1 MPRRA
6 PGTLLSVR
14 GLTVE
19 LGGVRPVDGVD
30 LTLSAGQTLALVG
43 ESGSGK
49 SLTAR
54 ALLNLLPSG
63 ARLQGSVRFEGDELI
78 GADPGRWRRL
88 RGTQIGLVFQD
99 PKTALDPVYTV
110 GQQLLET
117 WAAHDR
123 HPKKERRDR
132 AIALLAQVGIAAPER
147 RIDDYPH
154 QLSGGMRQRVSIALA
169 LMLEP
174 KLMICDEPTSALD
187 VTVQAQILELLLRL
201 QAEHGMAMLFITH
214 DLAVVHEWCP
224 DLAVMYAGR
233 LVEAGP
239 TAQVLAHPCH
249 PYTRGLLDA
258 VPRADRPLAPIPG
271 APPNLQ
277 DRPPG
282 CAFAPRCRAAQPR
295 CTEAAPPLVVEGSRS
310 HRCLFPLE
318 AR

>member
-1 MPRRA
+1 M
-6 PGTLLSVR
+6 TLLSAR
-14 GLTVE
+14 GLVVE
-19 LGGVRPVDGVD
+19 LGGARPVDGVD
-30 LTLSAGQTLALVG
+30 LDLSAGQTLALVG

-54 ALLNLLPSG
+54 ALLNLLPNG
-63 ARLQGSVRFEGDELI
+63 ARLSGSVRFQGEELI
-78 GADPGRWRRL
+78 GADAARWRRL
-88 RGTQIGLVFQD
+88 RGAGIGLVFQD
-99 PKTALDPVYTV
+99 PKTALDPVYTI

-132 AIALLAQVGIAAPER
+132 AIALLAQVGIPAPER

-154 QLSGGMRQRVSIALA
+154 QLSGGMRQRVLIALA

-174 KLMICDEPTSALD
+174 QVLICDEPTSALD
-187 VTVQAQILELLLRL
+187 VTVQAQILELLLGL
-201 QAEHGMAMLFITH
+201 QAQHGMAMLFITH

-224 DLAVMYAGR
+224 NVAVMYAGR
-233 LVEAGP
+233 LVETGP
-239 TAQVLAHPCH
+239 TAQVLANPRH

-258 VPRADRPLAPIPG
+258 VPRVHRPLAPIPG
-271 APPNLQ
+271 APPSLR

-282 CAFAPRCRAAQPR
+282 CTFAPRCPSAQAR
-295 CTEAAPPLVVEGSRS
+295 CSEAAPPLVIEGPRS

-318 AR
+318 VR